1 MSKKKLEVALI
12 GAGRMAQ
19 VVGHLLLGAGHHVR
33 LWTRSP
39 ASHPKLAEMLPGLE
53 FAPDLETA
61 ITPADV
67 LFLAIP
73 TDALI
78 EVCTAAGA
86 YTRGYQVV
94 LHASRGIADGFLLP
108 HQAIRSVTGLRKIG
122 ALGGPLHSRD
132 LGSGRAVATA
142 LASRFAEVFETTHE
156 LVRGSPVTLHTS
168 FDITGVEVAGAISN
182 VSAIATGMAEA
193 LELGDTA
200 RGLLLVHG
208 LSEAE
213 HLGLRLGAEAET
225 FAGLAGVG
233 DLIPR
238 SVSSTDRHR
247 VLGSQLARGVSF
259 EEAQKEVG
267 ARLEGPV
274 TASEVHRWATT
285 HDLSLPLVSAVH
297 SIILGERPAREGLE
311 AVLKRDLRD
320 LAASKRG
327 REARR

>member
-1 MSKKKLEVALI
+1 MKTSSLEVALL

-19 VVGHLLLGAGHHVR
+19 VAGRLLLGAGHHVR
-33 LWTRSP
+33 VWTRSP
-39 ASHPKLAEMLPGLE
+39 SAHPELAEVLPEAERVTELE
-53 FAPDLETA
+53 AA
-61 ITPADV
+61 VAPADV
-67 LFLAIP
+67 LFLALPANAI
-73 TDALI
+73 A
-78 EVCTAAGA
+78 EVCGLAGA
-86 YTRGYQVV
+86 YTRGYQIV
-94 LHASRGIADGFLLP
+94 LHASRGISDGFLLP
-108 HQAIRSVTGLRKIG
+108 HQAIRSVTGLKKIG

-132 LGSGRAVATA
+132 LGSGRAVASV
-142 LASRFAEVFETTHE
+142 LASRFDEVFELTRG
-156 LVRGSPVTLHTS
+156 LVQNSSVTLHTTR
-168 FDITGVEVAGAISN
+168 DLIGVEVAGAISN

-213 HLGLRLGAEAET
+213 RLGLALGAEPET

-247 VLGSQLARGVSF
+247 MLGSLLARGAAF
-259 EEAQKEVG
+259 TEAEDQVG
-267 ARLEGPV
+267 TRLEGPITTLEV
-274 TASEVHRWATT
+274 QKWASKHALT
-285 HDLSLPLVSAVH
+285 LPLVSAVH
-297 SIILGERPAREGLE
+297 SVIEGQRAAREALE
-311 AVLKRDLRD
+311 TVLRLDLSD

>member
-39 ASHPKLAEMLPGLE
+39 ASHPKLREMLPGLE
-53 FAPDLETA
+53 LAPDLETA

-132 LGSGRAVATA
+132 LGSGRDRAR
-142 LASRFAEVFETTHE
+142 LSLR
-156 LVRGSPVTLHTS
+156 
-168 FDITGVEVAGAISN
+168 
-182 VSAIATGMAEA
+182 
-193 LELGDTA
+193 
-200 RGLLLVHG
+200 RGLRDHPRARARQPG
-208 LSEAE
+208 HAA
-213 HLGLRLGAEAET
+213 HQLRHYRGRSGGRDLERERHRHRNGRGPRAGRHRARITLGARALGGR
-225 FAGLAGVG
+225 APGPSPGR
-233 DLIPR
+233 R
-238 SVSSTDRHR
+238 S
-247 VLGSQLARGVSF
+247 
-259 EEAQKEVG
+259 
-267 ARLEGPV
+267 
-274 TASEVHRWATT
+274 
-285 HDLSLPLVSAVH
+285 
-297 SIILGERPAREGLE
+297 
-311 AVLKRDLRD
+311 RDLRR
-320 LAASKRG
+320 SG
-327 REARR
+327 GGG